1 MDYVQN
7 TVSPTC
13 PQNQPRAV
21 AQSKSPAERS
31 VVATGDGAPEMVG
44 KLFFS
49 RRVVGGKGSMGNVGD
64 KSSLVQIAESS
75 HVNPVMQSSGP
86 REQSS
91 EHGDTSLP
99 KSVARIIGQEKS
111 MRKRRKKKKKSDATI
126 HDFCI
131 RDEGLLGINVTL
143 NTTTHRSVV
152 STLKPDSIAERH
164 GVHLYDHIIRV
175 NDTEF
180 LRDEH
185 HSKQN
190 QIYNDFLE
198 ATKRR
203 PLKFSVSRD
212 LDYTTKIDSNKKTCR
227 RNLLRKSRTETKA
240 IQAEAGSR
248 LVISENI
255 MEGEG
260 GGNRKGGGNDRTCL
274 MDAILSVAP
283 QHVDT
288 MKLKADIGENMPL
301 KGDSSIDDVKG
312 VLLRYGL
319 SAKIVTREYD
329 KKKGAAFHLF
339 QKNNC
344 KLLIRLILKN
354 KEDVSMG
361 HFVGYDGNIV
371 YDKPEMLEI
380 NRAKDNLKS
389 WDECKHIFGTLYPR
403 NEFNS
408 WQIVGVYEL
417 IGVK

>member
-1 MDYVQN
+1 MN
-7 TVSPTC
+7 NLHNIVSQKC
-13 PQNQPRAV
+13 QNQPPSGVKSKAPV
-21 AQSKSPAERS
+21 EQSL
-31 VVATGDGAPEMVG
+31 VATGERDPEMVG
-44 KLFFS
+44 KLFLS
-49 RRVVGGKGSMGNVGD
+49 RRVVGREETMVNVMVTS
-64 KSSLVQIAESS
+64 SSLPIVELS

-86 REQSS
+86 CEQSF
-91 EHGDTSLP
+91 EHGSTSPSKL
-99 KSVARIIGQEKS
+99 VATLMDEEKS
-111 MRKRRKKKKKSDATI
+111 RHKRRKRKKKSHATI

-131 RDEGLLGINVTL
+131 WDEGLLGINVTL

-212 LDYTTKIDSNKKTCR
+212 LDDTSKIDCNKKTSR
-227 RNLLRKSRTETKA
+227 RNLLRKSRNDTKA

-248 LVISENI
+248 LVPSKNI
-255 MEGEG
+255 LK
-260 GGNRKGGGNDRTCL
+260 GNRQGNDRACL
-274 MDAILSVAP
+274 MNAILSVAP
-283 QHVDT
+283 VDIDT
-288 MKLKADIGENMPL
+288 MKLKADIGDSMPPS
-301 KGDSSIDDVKG
+301 GDSSIEDVKG
-312 VLLRYGL
+312 VMLEYGL
-319 SAKIVTREYD
+319 STKIVTREYD

-339 QKNNC
+339 QRNDC

-354 KEDVSMG
+354 KEDVSMS
-361 HFVGYDGNIV
+361 HFVGYDGDMV
-371 YDKPEMLEI
+371 YDEPEMLEI
-380 NRAKDNLKS
+380 NRSKDNLSS
-389 WDECKHIFGTLYPR
+389 WCACKNIFGTLYPKKS
-403 NEFNS
+403 FNS

-417 IGVK
+417 RRIN